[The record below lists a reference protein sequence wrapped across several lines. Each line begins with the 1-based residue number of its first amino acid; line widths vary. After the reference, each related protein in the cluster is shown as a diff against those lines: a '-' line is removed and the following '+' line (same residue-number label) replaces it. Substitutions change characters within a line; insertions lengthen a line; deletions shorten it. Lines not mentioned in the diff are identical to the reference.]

1 MYQDIG
7 AWSESLLLM
16 FAENMLV
23 MAQFGLRSS
32 SCLTVRI
39 EEFVGCAGVM
49 ETCHGVLDKT
59 AFRKLMVT

>member
-1 MYQDIG
+1 
-7 AWSESLLLM
+7 M